1 MVVVRSKAKSRLEE
15 FSQVIVVQSWSC
27 VATRRSRVCGIKERR
42 EIVVKAGRFFEY
54 WADSGGFEGG
64 GNNGMGGSTDS
75 WFRGGAFTDGAC
87 LRIVE
92 LLHSPT

>member
-1 MVVVRSKAKSRLEE
+1 M
-15 FSQVIVVQSWSC
+15 
-27 VATRRSRVCGIKERR
+27 
-42 EIVVKAGRFFEY
+42 VKAGRFFEY

-64 GNNGMGGSTDS
+64 GNNGIGGSTDS